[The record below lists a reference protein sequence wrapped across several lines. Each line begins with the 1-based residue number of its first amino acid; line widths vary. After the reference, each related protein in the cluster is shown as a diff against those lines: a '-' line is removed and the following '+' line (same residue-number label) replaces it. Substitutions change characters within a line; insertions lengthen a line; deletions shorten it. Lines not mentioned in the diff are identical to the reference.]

1 MQTPTPHAI
10 TTITVST
17 SGQDGEIT
25 LLQKTCIFY
34 STVLVH
40 VYVSGTSENG
50 RFGMI
55 LLPYILAYKYVA
67 LLSQKYFFR

>member
-25 LLQKTCIFY
+25 LPQKACILY

-40 VYVSGTSENG
+40 VYVSDTSENG
-50 RFGMI
+50 RFGII

-67 LLSQKYFFR
+67 PICRKYFFR

>member
-50 RFGMI
+50 RFGII

-67 LLSQKYFFR
+67 PLSRSIF